1 MFPRSRVRISLLPRH
16 VDISRLFWRQSAP
29 FRVGLRRVR
38 SGVCLVGGYERL
50 ARQAQMDSLG
60 TKREEKKMRLRQRL
74 NGCARSCRCRSCAP
88 GLLRN
93 L

>member
-1 MFPRSRVRISLLPRH
+1 MEDH
-16 VDISRLFWRQSAP
+16 
-29 FRVGLRRVR
+29 
-38 SGVCLVGGYERL
+38 ERL

-60 TKREEKKMRLRQRL
+60 TKREEKKKMRLRQRL

-88 GLLRN
+88 GLLCN